1 MRAKIVLDLLAS
13 LFLRFL
19 VVGAILWIAGCGSS
33 TKINPPAPQ
42 PAETGTTTGV
52 KTGTSTGTS
61 TGASTSPSSSS
72 PTISPELVQKVND
85 LVRLHRKYVAK
96 AQEVKTFDDF
106 KRESDA
112 LSGIEQQLSSVV
124 EDIMIAEAKLSPAEK
139 AEFDSKYYM
148 PAKPAIDEQR
158 REKARVTA
166 LIP

>member
-13 LFLRFL
+13 HSLRFL
-19 VVGAILWIAGCGSS
+19 AAGAFLWIAGCGSS
-33 TKINPPAPQ
+33 TKVNPPAQQ
-42 PAETGTTTGV
+42 PAGAGATNGGNTGP
-52 KTGTSTGTS
+52 S
-61 TGASTSPSSSS
+61 TGASTNPSNSS

-85 LVRLHRKYVAK
+85 LVRLHKEYVAK

-139 AEFDSKYYM
+139 AEFDSKYYT
-148 PAKPAIDEQR
+148 PAKPAIEEQR